1 MRIIAGAL
9 KGRKLTSPR
18 WPGLRPTSD
27 RLRETLFDILG
38 ARVTGAIVLDLYAG
52 TGAVGIEALSR
63 GASHVTFV
71 ERDPRALGLIA
82 ENLARCGVGSGYA
95 IIRAD
100 AERLDAARLTGLF
113 DLIVVDPPY
122 AEGHQEAILA
132 AAAWRLDPGG
142 LVVLEHARRRPAP
155 RSAGPLACTRRVVA
169 GDSALAFYARRPEP
183 GGSEPGES
191 GQPSRRSGRG

>member
-9 KGRKLTSPR
+9 KGRRLTSPR

-38 ARVTGAIVLDLYAG
+38 ARVTGATFLDLYAG
-52 TGAVGIEALSR
+52 TGAVGVEALSR

-71 ERDPRALGLIA
+71 ERDPRALVLIA

-100 AERLDAARLTGLF
+100 AGRLDSSQLAGRF
-113 DLIVVDPPY
+113 DLLFVDPPY
-122 AEGHQEAILA
+122 GEGDQEAILA
-132 AAAWRLDPGG
+132 AAARRLGPGG
-142 LVVLEHARRRPAP
+142 LLVLEHARRRPAP
-155 RSAGPLACTRRVVA
+155 RSAGPLACTRCVVA
-169 GDSALAFYARRPEP
+169 GDSALAFYAHRPES
-183 GGSEPGES
+183 GDCEPAEAGR
-191 GQPSRRSGRG
+191 PSTRSGRG